1 MRAANCRLLC
11 VGVEAGDQHVL
22 DQVEKGIDL
31 PRVPVD
37 IRAAENLSP
46 EFLAKNPMG
55 RVPVLELDDGSFL
68 SESVAI
74 CRYLEGLHPDPNLF
88 GESSHEAAVIEMWN
102 RRAEINF
109 ALNAASAFR
118 NISGFFKDRETCVP
132 EWGQVCAE
140 EAKSKLGV
148 FEERLGESPYLAG
161 ERFTIADISLGV
173 FYGFAPFVEKM
184 ASIDLDLN
192 RPNLIRWYGE
202 LSKRPSFAG

>member
-1 MRAANCRLLC
+1 MQLHESESPNARRVHIFMA
-11 VGVEAGDQHVL
+11 
-22 DQVEKGIDL
+22 EKGIDI

-37 IRAAENLSP
+37 IRAGENLKP
-46 EFLAKNPMG
+46 EYLAKNPMG

-88 GESSHEAAVIEMWN
+88 GNDPHEAAVIEMWN

-109 ALNAASAFR
+109 GLNAAGAFR

-148 FEERLGESPYLAG
+148 FEERLGESEYLAG
-161 ERFTIADISLGV
+161 DRFTIADISFGV
-173 FYGFAPFVEKM
+173 FYGFAELVEKL
-184 ASIDLDLN
+184 AKVDFERG
-192 RPNLIRWYGE
+192 RPNLTRWFARLNE
-202 LSKRPSFAG
+202 RPSFV